1 MVDQQD
7 ISRDSLWLRVGV
19 ASVWLATGV
28 MVVSA
33 TYRAIGANTLHRLGL
48 PEWLMPLTCAF
59 EVALAFWVA
68 LGRPSWWITLLQVS
82 MVASFTAILALG
94 EPRLLVSPFGMLT
107 KNVPIVA
114 AVVVAYLIERE
125 GYSPRARWLLRG
137 GMASVGI
144 TEGLFPKILFQ
155 QAEEL
160 SIATQ
165 TGLAFGRPGTLLLVI
180 GALQVTS
187 GVAVLATRGPV
198 LRWLLIAQAGG
209 LIVLPV
215 VVSWFVPW
223 LWFHPFGPFTKNVPV
238 LLGTLVILR
247 RCSSWS

>member
-1 MVDQQD
+1 M
-7 ISRDSLWLRVGV
+7 
-19 ASVWLATGV
+19 WLATGV

-33 TYRAIGANTLHRLGL
+33 TYRAIGESYLQRLGL
-48 PEWLMPLTCAF
+48 PAWLMPLTCAF
-59 EVALAFWVA
+59 EVALAFRVA
-68 LGRPSWWITLLQVS
+68 LGRPSGWITLLQVS
-82 MVASFTAILALG
+82 MVASFTAILALA

-137 GMASVGI
+137 GMAALWI

-165 TGLAFGRPGTLLLVI
+165 TGLAFGRPEALLMLIGTL
-180 GALQVTS
+180 QVAS
-187 GVAVLATRGPV
+187 GVAVLSMRGRV
-198 LRWLLIAQAGG
+198 LRWLLIAQAGS

-238 LLGTLVILR
+238 LLGTLVVLR

>member
-1 MVDQQD
+1 VVDQQD

-33 TYRAIGANTLHRLGL
+33 TYRAIGASYLHRLGL

-82 MVASFTAILALG
+82 MVASF
-94 EPRLLVSPFGMLT
+94 GMLT

-137 GMASVGI
+137 GMASVWI

-180 GALQVTS
+180 GALQVAS